1 MNSWL
6 SSTNAK
12 EIGTLYLIFAV
23 FAGMIGTAF
32 SVLIRLELSAPGV
45 QVLQGDHQLFNVII
59 TAHAFIM
66 IFFMVKLIFHY
77 NKELIFVLYPL
88 NLININYLGVGIDNN
103 ELNLTTS
110 LPINENR
117 NNTKNKNNNSPSGQD
132 NKEGDKIQKFE
143 ILDPYNNRSKIA
155 KVAKGCKG
163 VYIFEV
169 EKKEIKYVGSSIN
182 LYSRVCSYFMPS
194 ILSKA
199 DRKVIRYFN
208 KYGFSNVK
216 LTLFILDSNS
226 TWEQVIK
233 LEQFYIDSLSPTLNV
248 DLVAG
253 GYNGYHQPMSEE
265 ARNRLRILRGTIIYL
280 YDTTTKSLIFISD
293 SKEWLYKNI
302 SIHHISL
309 QNCLVDGNL
318 YLNRFLFSLD
328 IISEFPYESLLSSN
342 DLIKLIEVVR
352 SEYKPNQ
359 PKSKK
364 IYAENILSPELSGT
378 FLSIGE
384 LSRHLKGDRS
394 TIRNY
399 ILGRSKGLY
408 RKQWK
413 FTILEDCFNY

>member
-1 MNSWL
+1 M
-6 SSTNAK
+6 
-12 EIGTLYLIFAV
+12 
-23 FAGMIGTAF
+23 
-32 SVLIRLELSAPGV
+32 
-45 QVLQGDHQLFNVII
+45 
-59 TAHAFIM
+59 
-66 IFFMVKLIFHY
+66 
-77 NKELIFVLYPL
+77 
-88 NLININYLGVGIDNN
+88 
-103 ELNLTTS
+103 
-110 LPINENR
+110 
-117 NNTKNKNNNSPSGQD
+117 
-132 NKEGDKIQKFE
+132 
-143 ILDPYNNRSKIA
+143 
-155 KVAKGCKG
+155 
-163 VYIFEV
+163 

>member
-66 IFFMVKLIFHY
+66 IFFMVKFIFHY
-77 NKELIFVLYPL
+77 NKELIKNL
-88 NLININYLGVGIDNN
+88 NNINYFRDNN
-103 ELNLTTS
+103 EFNLTTS
-110 LPINENR
+110 LPINEISNF
-117 NNTKNKNNNSPSGQD
+117 NKNNNSSSGQE
-132 NKEGDKIQKFE
+132 NKEGEKIQKFE
-143 ILDPYNNRSKIA
+143 ILDPYLNRSKIA

-182 LYSRVCSYFMPS
+182 LYSRVCSYFIKS

-265 ARNRLRILRGTIIYL
+265 AREKLRKLFGPILYI

-309 QNCLVDGNL
+309 HNCLVDGNL

-328 IISEFPYESLLSSN
+328 IISEFPYESLLN
-342 DLIKLIEVVR
+342 TNLLIKLIEVVR

-364 IYAENILSPELSGT
+364 IYAENILSPELSRT

-413 FTILEDCFNY
+413 FTELF

>member
-12 EIGTLYLIFAV
+12 EIGTLYLVFSV

-66 IFFMVKLIFHY
+66 IFFMVKFIFHY
-77 NKELIFVLYPL
+77 NKELISVLYHL
-88 NLININYLGVGIDNN
+88 NLININYLEGGIDNN
-103 ELNLTTS
+103 EFHLTTY
-110 LPINENR
+110 LPINESGNISI
-117 NNTKNKNNNSPSGQD
+117 KNNSPSGQD

-182 LYSRVCSYFMPS
+182 LYSRVCSYFLPS

-216 LTLFILDSNS
+216 LTLFILESNS

-265 ARNRLRILRGTIIYL
+265 AQNRLQILRGTIIYI

-293 SKEWLYKNI
+293 SKEWLYQNI
-302 SIHHISL
+302 SIHHVSL
-309 QNCLVDGNL
+309 HNCLVDGNL

-328 IISEFPYESLLSSN
+328 IISEFPYESLFSSN

-413 FTILEDCFNY
+413 FTIL

>member
-77 NKELIFVLYPL
+77 NKELIKNL
-88 NLININYLGVGIDNN
+88 NNINYFRDNN
-103 ELNLTTS
+103 EFNLTTS
-110 LPINENR
+110 LPINEISNF
-117 NNTKNKNNNSPSGQD
+117 NKNNNSSSGQE
-132 NKEGDKIQKFE
+132 NKEGEKIQKFE
-143 ILDPYNNRSKIA
+143 ILDPYLNRSKIA

-182 LYSRVCSYFMPS
+182 LYSRVCSYFIKS

-216 LTLFILDSNS
+216 LTLLILESNS

-233 LEQFYIDSLSPTLNV
+233 LEQLYIDSLSPSLNV
-248 DLVAG
+248 DLKAG

-265 ARNRLRILRGTIIYL
+265 AREKLRNLRGTKIYI

-309 QNCLVDGNL
+309 HNCLVDGNL

-328 IISEFPYESLLSSN
+328 IISEFPYESLLN
-342 DLIKLIEVVR
+342 TNLLIKLIEVVR

-364 IYAENILSPELSGT
+364 IYAENILSPELSRT

-413 FTILEDCFNY
+413 FTELF

>member
-66 IFFMVKLIFHY
+66 IFFMVKFIFHY
-77 NKELIFVLYPL
+77 NKELIKNL
-88 NLININYLGVGIDNN
+88 NNINYFRDNN
-103 ELNLTTS
+103 EFNLTTS
-110 LPINENR
+110 LPINEISNF
-117 NNTKNKNNNSPSGQD
+117 NKNNNSSSGQE
-132 NKEGDKIQKFE
+132 NKEGEKIQKFE
-143 ILDPYNNRSKIA
+143 ILDPYLNRSKIA

-216 LTLFILDSNS
+216 LTLLILESNS

-233 LEQFYIDSLSPTLNV
+233 LEQLYIDSLSPSLNV
-248 DLVAG
+248 DLKAG

-265 ARNRLRILRGTIIYL
+265 AREKLRNLRGTKIYI

-309 QNCLVDGNL
+309 HNCLVDGNL

-328 IISEFPYESLLSSN
+328 IISEFPYESLLN
-342 DLIKLIEVVR
+342 TNLLIKLIEVVR

-364 IYAENILSPELSGT
+364 IYAENILSPELSRT

-413 FTILEDCFNY
+413 FTELF

>member
-66 IFFMVKLIFHY
+66 IFFMVKFIFHY
-77 NKELIFVLYPL
+77 NKELISVLYPL
-88 NLININYLGVGIDNN
+88 NLININYLGGEIDSN
-103 ELNLTTS
+103 EFNLTTY
-110 LPINENR
+110 LPINESG
-117 NNTKNKNNNSPSGQD
+117 NNTIKNNFSFEQD

-143 ILDPYNNRSKIA
+143 ILDPYQNRSKIA

-169 EKKEIKYVGSSIN
+169 EKKEIKYVGTSIN

-216 LTLFILDSNS
+216 LTLFILDKNS

-233 LEQFYIDSLSPTLNV
+233 LEQFYIDFLSPSLNV

-253 GYNGYHQPMSEE
+253 GYNGLNQPMSEE
-265 ARNRLRILRGTIIYL
+265 ARNRLRTKRGTIIYI

-302 SIHHISL
+302 SIHHVSL
-309 QNCLVDGNL
+309 HNCLVDGNL
-318 YLNRFLFSLD
+318 FLNRFYFSLD
-328 IISEFPYESLLSSN
+328 IIKEFPYESLFSSN
-342 DLIKLIEVVR
+342 LLIKLIEVVR
-352 SEYKPNQ
+352 SEYTPNQ

-364 IYAENILSPELSGT
+364 IYAENILSPELSRT

-384 LSRHLKGDRS
+384 LSRHLKGDRC

-413 FTILEDCFNY
+413 FTILEDCFHN